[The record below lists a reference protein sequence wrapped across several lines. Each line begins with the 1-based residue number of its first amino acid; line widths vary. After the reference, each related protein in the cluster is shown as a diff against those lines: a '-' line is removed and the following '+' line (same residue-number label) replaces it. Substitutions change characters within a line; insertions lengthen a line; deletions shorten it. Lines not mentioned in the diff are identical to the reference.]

1 MMADLRVPRGPGPI
15 HLPRPQQATAEK
27 TSPDVVTL
35 NLHVDDG
42 SGDPPKVILIEFT
55 VEDARTLSIRL
66 WLAADK

>member
-1 MMADLRVPRGPGPI
+1 VLSFRGPGPFR
-15 HLPRPQQATAEK
+15 LPRPQQTTAEK

-35 NLHVDDG
+35 NLHVDDQ

-55 VEDARTLSIRL
+55 AEEARTLAIRL

>member
-1 MMADLRVPRGPGPI
+1 LPLSFRGPGPF
-15 HLPRPQQATAEK
+15 HLPRPQHATAEK

-35 NLHVDDG
+35 NLHVEDG

-55 VEDARTLSIRL
+55 AEEARSLSIRL

>member
-1 MMADLRVPRGPGPI
+1 M
-15 HLPRPQQATAEK
+15 AEK

-42 SGDPPKVILIEFT
+42 SGDPPKMILIEFT
-55 VEDARTLSIRL
+55 AEEARTLSIRL